1 MKKQVEGSYTT
12 KKEALQ
18 TIQKLKESGYSK
30 DEILLVANKDIRDSF
45 TKEMDI
51 STASESSISG
61 ENEDDR
67 SFWEKVK
74 DAFTVEEPSEK
85 NSEEDP
91 LYSYHD
97 DLDKGNIIILV
108 NEKKDIDEP
117 YRAKPAITGAD
128 RGLLSEDENSDF
140 NDSMGAVT
148 SSGTGEDGTSVKRA
162 TTDDIEESK
171 LKNDL
176 PGRDGDVFHTDQLSS
191 SKNDSNQTLH
201 LDEAVDSDTSD
212 VIATE
217 DTMHANPDVPTDKTD
232 VLDRSSLSTDKISPE
247 LEHPIDEEVTHLN
260 ETVSQNEPLETKGL
274 NIDVGKENIGT
285 SEEDDMN
292 KHI

>member
-128 RGLLSEDENSDF
+128 RGLLSEDEDSDI

-148 SSGTGEDGTSVKRA
+148 SSGTGEDGVSVRRA

-191 SKNDSNQTLH
+191 SKNDLNQTLH

-212 VIATE
+212 VIGTE